1 MKQLQG
7 LSTSLLLSDFYGP
20 HTLLDYY
27 YAMYVQQALF
37 SYLSTREETYDD
49 DDDDALVSGDLVHSA
64 CSLDHALSN
73 SRFIRAMR

>member
-1 MKQLQG
+1 
-7 LSTSLLLSDFYGP
+7 
-20 HTLLDYY
+20 
-27 YAMYVQQALF
+27 MYVQQALF

-64 CSLDHALSN
+64 SSLDHALSN

>member
-1 MKQLQG
+1 
-7 LSTSLLLSDFYGP
+7 
-20 HTLLDYY
+20 
-27 YAMYVQQALF
+27 MYVQQALF
-37 SYLSTREETYDD
+37 SYLSTREETYDDDDD